1 MRLSPLGDEGL
12 SSRTNFKWR
21 AVDIAVCSVIGVA
34 SSFVFWMA
42 DFIPHDGLQ
51 AIFPGLG
58 SLFDGLW
65 LFAGPLAAVIIRKP
79 GSSIYA
85 QLLASLIEGMMG
97 NVYGGALTILSGLI
111 QGLGAE
117 AVFAAFVYKHWNVW
131 ITMLAGGFS
140 GLLYRVVSFLTDLQA
155 FSFLGLY
162 AISYTVA
169 TAISGVVIAGLG
181 SWYLYRAIAGTGALD
196 RFASGRAIRKKI
208 K

>member
-1 MRLSPLGDEGL
+1 
-12 SSRTNFKWR
+12 
-21 AVDIAVCSVIGVA
+21 
-34 SSFVFWMA
+34 MA

-117 AVFAAFVYKHWNVW
+117 AVFAAFAYKHWNVW

-155 FSFLGLY
+155 FGFLGLY